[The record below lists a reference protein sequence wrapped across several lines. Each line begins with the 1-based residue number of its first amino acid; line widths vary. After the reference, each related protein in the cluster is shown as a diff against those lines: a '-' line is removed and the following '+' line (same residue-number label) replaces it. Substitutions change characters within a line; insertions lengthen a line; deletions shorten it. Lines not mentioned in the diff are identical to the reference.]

1 MSDNSENSGREW
13 EFWKAQDQRILKL
26 WEAQFLSAI
35 ASYHNTSMQGQAALK
50 AALLINGVASVAL
63 LAFVGTTMGKDIP
76 YYLFLS
82 LCSSMRCF
90 VWGVLSAAIASGVTY
105 AGGLVNSLAEPVDA
119 DNVNEK
125 KVSKSNFWFWPFNLV
140 AIALVVLSYFLFY
153 FGFSTAYS
161 AFIN

>member
-1 MSDNSENSGREW
+1 
-13 EFWKAQDQRILKL
+13 
-26 WEAQFLSAI
+26 
-35 ASYHNTSMQGQAALK
+35 
-50 AALLINGVASVAL
+50 
-63 LAFVGTTMGKDIP
+63 
-76 YYLFLS
+76 
-82 LCSSMRCF
+82 
-90 VWGVLSAAIASGVTY
+90 VLSAAIASGVTY